1 MQTQTLLSKLLQVEG
16 DAMRLMREG
25 LIPPTTNMERFTS
38 ELFELY
44 EEQERRQALARPP
57 IPIPCYLIA
66 GARAQGIQVDAD
78 TGRVTG
84 LQAPDG
90 LGV

>member
-1 MQTQTLLSKLLQVEG
+1 MPSKLSMLLQVEG

-25 LIPPTTNMERFTS
+25 LVPLNTNMEHFTS
-38 ELFELY
+38 ELYSLY
-44 EEQERRQALARPP
+44 TEQENRQRTNRPP
-57 IPIPCYLIA
+57 IPVPLYLIA
-66 GARAQGIQVDAD
+66 GAASVGVQIDLD